1 MEMLERW
8 KDFLDGVSSLFS
20 IGNIVFSIL
29 IYVFYRIAD
38 AYRLKKFLATRRPLL
53 LSEQEFYNAICNQY
67 IKTRLKSEEG
77 EKYTFKSFVK
87 KIIIEEKKQY
97 HVILGEAGV
106 GKSLFLINLYYRYN
120 RKFFRGYH
128 MEYIPLR
135 SKNALQEIRKI
146 KDSKKT
152 VLLLDAFDESSEA
165 NCNAS
170 QFIKKIEEETGG
182 FAKVI
187 ISSRNNF
194 FNKENDIPSIVHLDR
209 NLSLSEEKYS
219 RYYIQPFT
227 NSDVCIYL
235 IRKYKLSLC
244 KFIKS
249 MKVVSCCGDFICR
262 PLVISYI
269 DLLIKGDN
277 TYKNLADVYFKII
290 DSWIK
295 RETYYIARREKEY
308 TQEEIETKLFLFISK
323 ISIFMYENYPIT
335 REYSI
340 KIEDLNKIENANF
353 LEKTEGKRNRSLF
366 NRIDEELIFAHKSIL
381 EYMLAVNF
389 DKLDFRYE
397 TNLSSLYKFLKD
409 MVGKNY
415 DTKYS
420 SLFYVNFADT
430 SPEVI
435 DNGEELGELKVS
447 SVIHREDRK
456 FIEAMVWWY
465 HRAQHRAVFIN
476 NKLYLR
482 KAIQIKL
489 QDRYIIK
496 ISSKMNPLATIE
508 KIMKIIKLG
517 IANRTAI
524 DLKVITILCEFPE
537 HGVDRQY
544 YVAKK

>member
-1 MEMLERW
+1 
-8 KDFLDGVSSLFS
+8 
-20 IGNIVFSIL
+20 
-29 IYVFYRIAD
+29 
-38 AYRLKKFLATRRPLL
+38 
-53 LSEQEFYNAICNQY
+53 
-67 IKTRLKSEEG
+67 
-77 EKYTFKSFVK
+77 
-87 KIIIEEKKQY
+87 
-97 HVILGEAGV
+97 
-106 GKSLFLINLYYRYN
+106 
-120 RKFFRGYH
+120 
-128 MEYIPLR
+128 
-135 SKNALQEIRKI
+135 
-146 KDSKKT
+146 
-152 VLLLDAFDESSEA
+152 
-165 NCNAS
+165 
-170 QFIKKIEEETGG
+170 
-182 FAKVI
+182 
-187 ISSRNNF
+187 
-194 FNKENDIPSIVHLDR
+194 
-209 NLSLSEEKYS
+209 
-219 RYYIQPFT
+219 
-227 NSDVCIYL
+227 
-235 IRKYKLSLC
+235 
-244 KFIKS
+244 

-397 TNLSSLYKFLKD
+397 TNLSTLYKFLKD
-409 MVGKNY
+409 MVGKDY

-465 HRAQHRAVFIN
+465 HRAQHQAVFIN

-496 ISSKMNPLATIE
+496 ISPKMNPLATIE

-517 IANRTAI
+517 IANRTVI

-544 YVAKK
+544 YIAKK